1 MYKIL
6 PPTQSMIDNQLQ
18 VRFENGVPSTG
29 QAAVKTI
36 SFSNVKLTA
45 SDEEMMDAGLA
56 YTALTAET
64 LSGVRMT
71 DVYDLNQEE

>member
-1 MYKIL
+1 MYKIM
-6 PPTQSMIDNQLQ
+6 TTTKSMIDKKLQ
-18 VRFENGVPSTG
+18 VRFENGVTSTG
-29 QAAVKTI
+29 KAAVKTI

-45 SDEEMMDAGLA
+45 SDDDMMNAGLA
-56 YTALTAET
+56 YTALTDET